1 MASTNTSVVQRLEML
16 EEEDGIGEICG
27 GRGGGGENPVRHRKP
42 QLVASRSYAKYIEI
56 SGFLLLSLFS
66 KS

>member
-27 GRGGGGENPVRHRKP
+27 GRGGGGEGRGVRLMSVTDRP
-42 QLVASRSYAKYIEI
+42 ASDVV
-56 SGFLLLSLFS
+56 LCVS
-66 KS
+66 KAVGMG